1 MRIIGL
7 FLSVALAVS
16 HAQSSL
22 LLLETPLLTADQTGN
37 ATAALTVRNTD
48 PKNAVPLR
56 LSLSDFQRPGPDGE
70 KHDLGTTSTLAP
82 LTEKDKP
89 FLEGSTPLPVNGA
102 ASFKLTVTRLL
113 EAGQSEAVL
122 KNDGQDIP
130 TRSDHKRSIL
140 KALTIPAA
148 PYNIQVVSATLDSPE
163 IHFAGAPLYWCGP
176 KAPIGLKNSD
186 PYHYL
191 VTWKLNVRGELLSA
205 GQKYLHLPANSTTY
219 IDLSSRAPWAYWLTA
234 GTLKDEVIKGDL
246 ILEPVIGT
254 AAVHQPLP
262 PRVLP
267 VTFRLSYWSPFWQQL
282 FNVVFLFLLLAAGGV
297 ASIWVHYGM
306 PNTTDGLALRKRLRG
321 LEAQVR
327 GLDPAVESRWRALLE
342 SRAKSLLRELDTTW
356 WIFPSFRTT
365 LGKLAEDAGKFQ
377 ECVTVAYEVSLVLQQ
392 VPRANQALPG
402 GIPPTIHRW
411 IERKCASALRPMET
425 DFTTPEEIERMKSD
439 LKAAQDYLNLTL
451 TGAPIPD
458 LDKEIQQR
466 ESRLKPLLAPLLL
479 AYPSFA
485 GLLNQVSTSVTAG
498 TPPIPADY
506 VVRDTSSL
514 KAHLLGELLQLQ
526 NQAPVAVAAT
536 AGGGSQPAASSA
548 STRLA
553 THTPRLLSFLGSN
566 TYDSLR
572 LAQLFLDEMR
582 QDIYAA
588 GVLEDELR
596 KQPPALTIRIEPA
609 KVMAGQSVQMAL
621 RFNRDI
627 LNEAVARQEWKC
639 TWDFSDG
646 PATEAGWEVHHGFSK
661 AGDFPLKVSIT
672 GVDGT
677 PLTSTPLT
685 RGLSVIAEA
694 GAQKKGVARAWME
707 PETKLEASRL
717 ALVLALAV
725 VGLMATARQQAQSLS
740 FLEAVGAVIA
750 LGFAADTL
758 KNLVT
763 QRPSGS

>member
-7 FLSVALAVS
+7 FFSAALAVAN
-16 HAQSSL
+16 AQSSL
-22 LLLETPLLTADQTGN
+22 LLLETPLLTADQAGN
-37 ATAALTVRNTD
+37 ATATLTIRNTD

-56 LSLSDFQRPGPDGE
+56 LNLSDFQRPGPDG
-70 KHDLGTTSTLAP
+70 KDHDLGTTSTLAP

-89 FLEGSTPLPVNGA
+89 FLEGSAPLPGNGA
-102 ASFKLTVTRLL
+102 VSFKLTVSRLL

-122 KNDGQDIP
+122 KNDGRDIP
-130 TRSDHKRSIL
+130 TRSSDKRSIL

-148 PYNIQVVSATLDSPE
+148 YNIQIVSATPDSPE
-163 IHFAGAPLYWCGP
+163 IHFGP
-176 KAPIGLKNSD
+176 KAIVGLKNSD

-191 VTWKLNVRGELLSA
+191 FTWKFHVRGELLSDSRK
-205 GQKYLHLPANSTTY
+205 QVHLPANSTTY
-219 IDLSSRAPWAYWLTA
+219 LDVSSPAPWAYWLTA
-234 GTLKDEVIKGDL
+234 GTLKDEAIKGDL
-246 ILEPVIGT
+246 ILEPVIGS
-254 AAVHQPLP
+254 AALHQPLP
-262 PRVLP
+262 AKVLP

-282 FNVVFLFLLLAAGGV
+282 FNLVVLFLLLAVGGV

-306 PNTTDGLALRKRLRG
+306 PNTTRALALKKRLNG
-321 LEAQVR
+321 LQAQVQ
-327 GLDPAVESRWRALLE
+327 GLDPAVDSRWRVLLE
-342 SRAKSLLRELDTTW
+342 SRVKSLLGELDSAFW
-356 WIFPSFRTT
+356 VFPSFGT
-365 LGKLAEDAGKFQ
+365 LLDTLTKNADEFQ
-377 ECVTVAYEVSLVLQQ
+377 EWVTVAYGVSLVLEQ
-392 VPRANQALPG
+392 VPRATQALPG

-411 IERKCASALRPMET
+411 IERKSAGALRPMET
-425 DFTTPEEIERMKSD
+425 GFTTPEEIEGMKSD
-439 LKAAQDYLNLTL
+439 LKAAQNYLNLTL

-466 ESRLKPLLAPLLL
+466 ETRLKPLLAALPT

-485 GLLNQVSTSVTAG
+485 GLLNQVTASVTAG
-498 TPPIPADY
+498 TPPTPADY
-506 VVRDTSSL
+506 VARDTSSL

-526 NQAPVAVAAT
+526 NQAPAAVA
-536 AGGGSQPAASSA
+536 AASSA
-548 STRLA
+548 STRLTA
-553 THTPRLLSFLGSN
+553 QTPRFLSFLGSN

-582 QDIYAA
+582 QDIYAG
-588 GVLEDELR
+588 GVLEEELR

-609 KVMAGQSVQMAL
+609 EVTVGKPVQMAL

-639 TWDFSDG
+639 SWDFSDG
-646 PATEAGWEVHHGFSK
+646 PATEVGWEVYHSFSK
-661 AGDFPLKVSIT
+661 AGVFPVKVSIIGLD
-672 GVDGT
+672 GVA
-677 PLTSTPLT
+677 LTATPLT
-685 RGLSVIAEA
+685 RDLTVIAEA
-694 GAQKKGVARAWME
+694 GTQKTRAARVWMA

-717 ALVLALAV
+717 ALVLTLAV